1 MCADLISIK
10 YAAPDRKAAIFQI
23 AAISIITV
31 GVRGKTCIPL
41 AWHSEAQVFLI
52 AVLVRSIPGA
62 NMPSEKCSLAPF
74 HHSFIICRSHRHRHG
89 AAPTAASSRSIRR
102 HWRGRSPR
110 SGRKLE
116 TLVNSLLLE
125 AGTIQLSSP
134 SISLGTH
141 KAGPMR
147 CATGG

>member
-62 NMPSEKCSLAPF
+62 NMPSEKCSLAR
-74 HHSFIICRSHRHRHG
+74 SII
-89 AAPTAASSRSIRR
+89 ASSFARAIATDTEPRLLPLPAAAF
-102 HWRGRSPR
+102 GVIGAEGLLR

-147 CATGG
+147 CATRG